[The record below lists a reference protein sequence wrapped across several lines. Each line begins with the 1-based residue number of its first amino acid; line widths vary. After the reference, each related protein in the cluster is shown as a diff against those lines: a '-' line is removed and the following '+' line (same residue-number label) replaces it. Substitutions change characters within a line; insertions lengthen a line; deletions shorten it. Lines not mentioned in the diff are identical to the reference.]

1 MRVLLL
7 NQVFFPDVAATAQH
21 AHDLARHL
29 VAHGHDVVVIA
40 SRSIYGQRGA
50 ALPRRESVDGIE
62 IHRVGRSLFGK
73 AGIPTRLLDFAL
85 FYLAATIKAF
95 AVRRPDVVVCF
106 TTPPLIALVGPLM
119 RLLRGSKF
127 VYWVM
132 DLYPDVAVAG
142 GLIKPT
148 SVLTRLL
155 ERLNRFCLRTAD
167 RTVVLGRCMMQRVR
181 DKGVDHG
188 QIVHIGV
195 WADHRE
201 VNPLPRR
208 RNPYRDE
215 WDLGDRTVVMYCG
228 NFGLANEMETMCE
241 AAARLS
247 DDDRVQFV
255 FVGGG
260 KRKLDV
266 ERFLRDRNV
275 RGRVEPYQ
283 SRERLGTLLS
293 CADVHVVTLKEAF
306 EGLVV
311 PCKLFGALAAGRPVI
326 FVGPRGS
333 EIGRVI
339 QESNAGYVVRPGDV
353 DGMVRAVREL
363 AGHPGIRR
371 RLGCNAR
378 QALLERYDRALG
390 CDAWQQLLEEV
401 ASVEKGAPVPEPDPV
416 AIGNRAQDG

>member
-7 NQVFFPDVAATAQH
+7 NQVFYPDVAATAQH

-29 VAHGHDVVVIA
+29 AAQGHDVVVIA

-50 ALPRRESVDGIE
+50 ALPRRESIDGIE
-62 IHRVGRSLFGK
+62 IYRVGRSLFGK
-73 AGIPTRLLDFAL
+73 AGIPTRLLDFAI
-85 FYLAATIKAF
+85 FYMAATIRAF
-95 AVRRPDVVVCF
+95 IVRRPDVIVCF
-106 TTPPLIALVGPLM
+106 TTPPLIALVGRLM
-119 RLLRGSKF
+119 CLLRGSKF

-142 GLIKPT
+142 GLIRPT

-155 ERLNRFCLRTAD
+155 ERLNRSCLRTAD

-201 VNPLPRR
+201 VSPVPHR

-215 WDLGDRTVVMYCG
+215 WDLGNRTVIMYCG
-228 NFGLANEMETMCE
+228 NFGLAYEMETMCE
-241 AAARLS
+241 AAAQLS
-247 DDDRVQFV
+247 NDDRVRFV

-260 KRKLDV
+260 KRMLDV
-266 ERFLRDRNV
+266 ERFLSDRNV

-283 SRERLGTLLS
+283 SRERLGALLS
-293 CADVHVVTLKEAF
+293 CADVHVVTLKEEF

-311 PCKLFGALAAGRPVI
+311 PCKLFGAMAAQRPVI

-333 EIGRVI
+333 EIGRI
-339 QESNAGYVVRPGDV
+339 IEESNAGYVVRPGDV

-363 AGHPGIRR
+363 AGHPVVRR

-378 QALLERYDRALG
+378 EALVDRYDRARA
-390 CDAWQQLLEEV
+390 CNAWQQLLEEV
-401 ASVEKGAPVPEPDPV
+401 AGTEKDVTVPNPDPL
-416 AIGNRAQDG
+416 AIANRAEEG